1 MTYRASSS
9 DIKFPDDSNAAD
21 KANLMLANKEMNAA
35 IMQDKKKVLLRDHP
49 AVESNQNVYDS
60 LSE

>member
-1 MTYRASSS
+1 MTYRANSS
-9 DIKFPDDSNAAD
+9 DIRFPDEIKTTNQGDI
-21 KANLMLANKEMNAA
+21 MLANKEMDAA
-35 IMQDKKKVLLRDHP
+35 ILQDNNKLLLRDHP

>member
-1 MTYRASSS
+1 MTYRANSS
-9 DIKFPDDSNAAD
+9 DINFPDDM
-21 KANLMLANKEMNAA
+21 KATNKENIMLANNEMDEA
-35 IMQDKKKVLLRDHP
+35 IMQDKKKSLLRDHP